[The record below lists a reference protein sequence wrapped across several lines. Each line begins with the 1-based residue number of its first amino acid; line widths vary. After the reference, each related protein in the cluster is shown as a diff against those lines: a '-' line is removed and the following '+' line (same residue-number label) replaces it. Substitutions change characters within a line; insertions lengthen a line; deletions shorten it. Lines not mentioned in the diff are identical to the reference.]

1 MLSLTYANLWAA
13 GRAPS
18 PVLRPYHCRHYGA
31 WHSTIGTSLAAS
43 ISTHSTETMTLRV
56 TPFLPKYLFDSTATT
71 AAPSE
76 TLVNKFSCIPLR
88 SVPDGPG
95 RRVP

>member
-1 MLSLTYANLWAA
+1 MRPRDGKQAHQRQGDAASHLRELVAA
-13 GRAPS
+13 GGAPS
-18 PVLRPYHCRHYGA
+18 PVVRHYHCRHYGA

-76 TLVNKFSCIPLR
+76 LW
-88 SVPDGPG
+88 
-95 RRVP
+95 